1 MSLVS
6 AVSMNKAAFAANTVL
21 LWLQVQDIDIEGLQK
36 LLQQQPGRVLLL
48 DVRTPD
54 EQAVSVIDGP
64 VVLKSDF
71 EKNREH
77 YRDAQL
83 VSYWSAMYQTSTA
96 ALSSSSGLLA
106 GQAVPLCCS
115 TVGARSGKYAKML
128 HSEGF
133 KVLNLKGSIV
143 AWVGPACCA
152 AVQIALPYCRQWQ

>member
-1 MSLVS
+1 MSLDR
-6 AVSMNKAAFAANTVL
+6 AESMDKAALAANTML
-21 LWLQVQDIDIEGLQK
+21 LWVQVQDIDVEGLQK
-36 LLQQQPGRVLLL
+36 LLQQPGRVLLL

-71 EKNREH
+71 EENREQ

-83 VSYWSAMYQTSTA
+83 VSYWSAMYQISKAT
-96 ALSSSSGLLA
+96 LSSGSGLLA
-106 GQAVPLCCS
+106 GQGVPICCS

-128 HSEGF
+128 TSEGF

-152 AVQIALPYCRQWQ
+152 AVQIASPYCRQWQ